1 MSDPD
6 PDDPFRR
13 LNYRRLIA
21 WPERIEREW
30 PFLESLLREAPER
43 SVIDLGCGTG
53 EHCTF
58 LAAKGAFAAGIDRSA
73 PQIEKAREYE
83 GAHGECGPRFYLG
96 EIARL
101 PDLCARRFGMAICLG
116 NVLPYFEDEALRDAL
131 TAVASRLLPG
141 GRLVVQ
147 VLNYRRILD
156 QDVRH
161 LPLNFR
167 PDPEEEGGEIVWVRI
182 MSKAQEGHV
191 RFFPTTLR
199 VRAGREPPVEIH
211 AAREVVLRAWL
222 WPELE
227 RLLGETGFGA
237 FQLFG
242 DMRRAPFDP
251 QRSQDLI
258 FTAAA
263 RRAAVNGR
271 SPS

>member
-30 PFLESLLREAPER
+30 PFLESALREAPEQ

-53 EHCTF
+53 EHCRF
-58 LAAKGAFAAGIDRSA
+58 LAQKGVFAAGIDRSA

-83 GAHGECGPRFYLG
+83 GEHGALGPRFFLG

-101 PDLCARRFGMAICLG
+101 PELCARRFGLAICLG
-116 NVLPYFEDEALRDAL
+116 NVLPYFEDEPLRAALAA
-131 TAVASRLLPG
+131 TARSLVPG
-141 GRLVVQ
+141 GRLVAQ
-147 VLNYRRILD
+147 ILNYRRILE
-156 QDVRH
+156 QNVRH

-167 PDPEEEGGEIVWVRI
+167 PDPEEEDGEIVWVRI
-182 MSKAQEGHV
+182 LAKAQPGHV

-199 VRAGREPPVEIH
+199 VQAGREPPVEIH
-211 AAREVVLRAWL
+211 ATREVVLRAWV

-227 RLLGETGFGA
+227 RELAAAGFRD

-251 QRSQDLI
+251 ERSQDLI
-258 FTAAA
+258 FIATA
-263 RRAAVNGR
+263 RGG
-271 SPS
+271 